1 MFSDWLFS
9 SHLWQTPR
17 PAAGGLP
24 RPLHRHPRW
33 AGAREGAKCKI
44 PSLFSVSI
52 LSVLS
57 LVPYSLPRFITL
69 VSWNYF
75 VLVSPTSCPISSGF
89 LLSAFLC
96 RSLFSSFDVPL
107 HSSIIQWLIFFCHS
121 GHLTPSFMR
130 LSPYFSNYLAIL
142 SVFLLKLSPMAVQ
155 WLRLPASIAK
165 GVGSIPVWGTKIPD
179 APGMRA
185 IAQSCQTLCS
195 FMDCSPPGSS
205 VHGIFQARILEW
217 VAISYS
223 RASSQPRD

>member
-1 MFSDWLFS
+1 MVFSDWLFS

-96 RSLFSSFDVPL
+96 RSLFSSFHVSL
-107 HSSIIQWLIFFCHS
+107 HSSIIQWLIFFGHS

-130 LSPYFSNYLAIL
+130 LSPYFQQLPGY
-142 SVFLLKLSPMAVQ
+142 SVSFSVK
-155 WLRLPASIAK
+155 AK
-165 GVGSIPVWGTKIPD
+165 PHGGPVVET
-179 APGMRA
+179 
-185 IAQSCQTLCS
+185 SCFHCKGCGLHPC
-195 FMDCSPPGSS
+195 
-205 VHGIFQARILEW
+205 LEN
-217 VAISYS
+217 
-223 RASSQPRD
+223 

>member
-1 MFSDWLFS
+1 MSCAVLCLG
-9 SHLWQTPR
+9 SHPR

-130 LSPYFSNYLAIL
+130 LSPYFSNYEGPRHLHRIPRL
-142 SVFLLKLSPMAVQ
+142 SE
-155 WLRLPASIAK
+155 
-165 GVGSIPVWGTKIPD
+165 
-179 APGMRA
+179 APWEV
-185 IAQSCQTLCS
+185 
-195 FMDCSPPGSS
+195 P
-205 VHGIFQARILEW
+205 
-217 VAISYS
+217 
-223 RASSQPRD
+223 